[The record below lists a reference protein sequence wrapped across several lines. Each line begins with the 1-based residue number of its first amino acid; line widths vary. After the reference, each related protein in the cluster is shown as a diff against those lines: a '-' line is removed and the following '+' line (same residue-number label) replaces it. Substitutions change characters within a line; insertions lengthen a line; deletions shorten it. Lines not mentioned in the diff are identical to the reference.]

1 MSEVVETYEPIEE
14 LIESFEFFDDWQD
27 RYRYIIDLGRN
38 LPAFDAAWQTA
49 ENKVDGCTSQVWLVV
64 AEAKDGSGK
73 LVFYGDSDAHIV
85 RGLVAIL
92 LTIFSNRPA
101 KDILNTDARAL
112 LERLDLGGHLSPSRS
127 NGLYSMVR
135 RIYDLAGAHAAKR

>member
-1 MSEVVETYEPIEE
+1 M
-14 LIESFEFFDDWQD
+14 
-27 RYRYIIDLGRN
+27 
-38 LPAFDAAWQTA
+38 
-49 ENKVDGCTSQVWLVV
+49 
-64 AEAKDGSGK
+64 
-73 LVFYGDSDAHIV
+73 FYGDSDAHIV